1 MLKGLPFGAPT
12 GTVAWSAVDFEM
24 PVTEDQHGGSLNRWG
39 LILEACVALVLAIGA
54 IATATVTAGASLAA
68 TTAAMRLDHD
78 GPAGF
83 WWGTDSSPVEVPG
96 RAPYGMPYLGGAYG
110 GYIGMSGNWAYWLGC
125 KDSSLAYSATYA
137 AQARINYT
145 EYSKGVGYSAY
156 WFMGGPGVDPH
167 YNGTTAEAARWG
179 ASQAARA
186 LRDIADGRGI
196 NYPVVWADIELP
208 GIKPA
213 KDNGWNSVYT
223 SPCSGKVRE
232 AFVPATVD
240 RADFNGFADYI
251 TKHSHYKVG
260 VYSSPATWASIF
272 GTGTASWIPATYEW
286 TAEPQTAHLSYAPHG
301 WCLKSGGC
309 AQFFG
314 GQTYKSKYALMWQWS
329 GGGEVGNGVGDL
341 DQIDSAK
348 LR

>member
-12 GTVAWSAVDFEM
+12 GTAAWSAVDFEM

-167 YNGTTAEAARWG
+167 YNGTTAEAAGWG

>member
-1 MLKGLPFGAPT
+1 MRRSWL
-12 GTVAWSAVDFEM
+12 V
-24 PVTEDQHGGSLNRWG
+24 
-39 LILEACVALVLAIGA
+39 LEACMAFVLTIGVA
-54 IATATVTAGASLAA
+54 ATAMETASASLAA
-68 TTAAMRLDHD
+68 TTAAMRPD
-78 GPAGF
+78 GDSPPGF
-83 WWGTDSSPVEVPG
+83 WWGTDSWPVKVTGP
-96 RAPYGMPYLGGAYG
+96 APYSMPHLGGAYG
-110 GYIGMSGNWAYWLGC
+110 GYIGMTGNWAHWLGC
-125 KDSSLAYSATYA
+125 KGGFIAYSATNA

-145 EYSKGVGYSAY
+145 KYGKGVGYGAY

-167 YNGTTAEAARWG
+167 YNGTTAEAAKWG

-186 LRDIADGRGI
+186 LQDIAKGKGI

-213 KDNGWNSVYT
+213 EDNGWNSVYT
-223 SPCSGKVRE
+223 SPCSGRVKRS
-232 AFVPATVD
+232 FVPATVD

-260 VYSSPATWASIF
+260 VYSSPRTWTLIF
-272 GTGTASWIPATYEW
+272 GTGSASRIPNTYEW
-286 TAEPQTAHLSYAPHG
+286 TYEPETANLSHAPHG

-329 GGGEVGNGVGDL
+329 GGGGVHNGVGDL
-341 DQIDSAK
+341 DQIDSTR

>member
-1 MLKGLPFGAPT
+1 MRRSWLF
-12 GTVAWSAVDFEM
+12 
-24 PVTEDQHGGSLNRWG
+24 
-39 LILEACVALVLAIGA
+39 LEACVALVLAIAGV
-54 IATATVTAGASLAA
+54 ATATITARASLAA

-78 GPAGF
+78 GPPGF
-83 WWGTDSSPVEVPG
+83 WWGTDSSPVEMPG
-96 RAPYGMPYLGGAYG
+96 QAPYSMPHLGGAYG
-110 GYIGMSGNWAYWLGC
+110 GYIGMTGNWAYWLGC
-125 KDSSLAYSATYA
+125 KGSSLAYSATYA

-145 EYSKGVGYSAY
+145 KYHRGIGYGAY

-186 LRDIADGRGI
+186 LQDIANGRGI
-196 NYPVVWADIELP
+196 NDAVVWADIELP

-223 SPCSGKVRE
+223 SPCSGKVR
-232 AFVPATVD
+232 ASFVPATVD

-260 VYSSPATWASIF
+260 VYSSPAAWAWIF
-272 GTGTASWIPATYEW
+272 GTGIASRIANTYEW
-286 TAEPQTAHLSYAPHG
+286 TSEPQIAHLSHAPHG
-301 WCLKSGGC
+301 LCLKSGGC

-329 GGGEVGNGVGDL
+329 GGGEVGNGLGDL
-341 DQIDSAK
+341 DQIDRAR

>member
-1 MLKGLPFGAPT
+1 
-12 GTVAWSAVDFEM
+12 
-24 PVTEDQHGGSLNRWG
+24 LNRLR
-39 LILEACVALVLAIGA
+39 LILQACVALVLAIGA
-54 IATATVTAGASLAA
+54 IAAATVTAGASPAA
-68 TTAAMRLDHD
+68 TTAAMRPDHD

-96 RAPYGMPYLGGAYG
+96 GAPYGMPYLGGAYG
-110 GYIGMSGNWAYWLGC
+110 GHIGMSGNWAYWLGC
-125 KDSSLAYSATYA
+125 KDSSLAYSGADA
-137 AQARINYT
+137 EQARINYT
-145 EYSKGVGYSAY
+145 EYGKGVGYGAY

-186 LRDIADGRGI
+186 LREIANGGGI
-196 NYPVVWADIELP
+196 NYPVVWADVELP

-223 SPCSGKVRE
+223 SPCSGKVRQG
-232 AFVPATVD
+232 FIPATVD

-260 VYSSPATWASIF
+260 VYSWPAVWTSIF
-272 GTGTASWIPATYEW
+272 GTGTASRIPATYEW
-286 TAEPQTAHLSYAPHG
+286 TSEPQTAQLSYAPHG

-314 GQTYKSKYALMWQWS
+314 GQTYKSKYAVMWQWS
-329 GGGEVGNGVGDL
+329 GGGEPGNGVGDL
-341 DQIDSAK
+341 DQIDRAK